1 VQVELIVF
9 QHTLASS
16 LHEEHWPS
24 HPALPVIDN
33 AIELQQYYPEYSD
46 FNFPKSE
53 LQAFQLLPA
62 SEFKLAKEEK
72 KLNAQKDY
80 NILLHLSWKQPVD
93 TSKSA
98 VPVHITNIEDDISYD
113 EQSSNN
119 KKIDGTVTISKKNYL
134 NFQANLSLKLPLSD
148 IKIDVPA
155 QFIDKKE
162 FAVFHLVQT
171 RKMRPNEMHYLDH
184 PLFGVIV
191 QMTPVELPEA
201 TASNS

>member
-1 VQVELIVF
+1 MQVELIVF

-16 LHEEHWPS
+16 LREEQWPS

-33 AIELQQYYPEYSD
+33 AIELQQYYPGYSD
-46 FNFPKSE
+46 FNSFE
-53 LQAFQLLPA
+53 TEVQAFQLLPA

-80 NILLHLSWKQPVD
+80 NILLHLSWKQPVE
-93 TSKSA
+93 TGKSA

-113 EQSSNN
+113 EHSSNI

-134 NFQANLSLKLPLSD
+134 NFQANLSLKLPLDD
-148 IKIDVPA
+148 IKSEVPA
-155 QFIDKKE
+155 QFIDKKDS
-162 FAVFHLVQT
+162 AVFHLLQT

-184 PLFGVIV
+184 PLFGVLV
-191 QMTPVELPEA
+191 LMTPVELPGAVER
-201 TASNS
+201 SS